1 MPIDSW
7 DSKKLQG
14 GFFFKLKWILR
25 RLYGFNKKKYHATA
39 ICTPSFTQVYYHFCQ
54 SDVGKAF
61 VVKYDMSIGME
72 FEQISQIFKKLI
84 DIEKKYANIH
94 RDLRLS

>member
-1 MPIDSW
+1 M
-7 DSKKLQG
+7 SK
-14 GFFFKLKWILR
+14 
-25 RLYGFNKKKYHATA
+25 
-39 ICTPSFTQVYYHFCQ
+39 
-54 SDVGKAF
+54 
-61 VVKYDMSIGME
+61 GME